1 MGLDISALS
10 YIKRSEVQDPEDSS
24 NEIRIWHNP
33 NFPDHCELEEGS
45 YEETPQTRAHRFNAG
60 SYSGHSRFRNVLAQC
75 TLGVKTDTI
84 WEAQDIYMN
93 RPFFNLLNFSDC
105 EGTIGPDYSA
115 ALFEDFRDN
124 RDRFI
129 RNLKQEIDFTK
140 VTEDPLSL
148 EPEFI
153 LDDFNLSDDD
163 IAEYIELYD
172 DWMEAFQLAKD
183 NGIVQF
189 H

>member
-1 MGLDISALS
+1 MGLDIRALS
-10 YIKRSEVQDPEDSS
+10 NIKRSEVQDPEDSS

-45 YEETPQTRAHRFNAG
+45 YEETPLTRVHRFSAG
-60 SYSGHSRFRNVLAQC
+60 SYSGYNLFRKALALC
-75 TLGVKTDTI
+75 TLGVDHHTV
-84 WEAQDIYMN
+84 WEAEDIYMN

-105 EGTIGPDYSA
+105 EGTIGPSYSE

-124 RDRFI
+124 RDKFI

-140 VTEDPLSL
+140 ETENPLAM

-153 LDDFNLSDDD
+153 LDLDLSQDS
-163 IAEYIELYD
+163 IEYYIELYD
-172 DWMEAFQLAKD
+172 NWMKAFELAKD
-183 NGIVQF
+183 DGIVEF
-189 H
+189 G